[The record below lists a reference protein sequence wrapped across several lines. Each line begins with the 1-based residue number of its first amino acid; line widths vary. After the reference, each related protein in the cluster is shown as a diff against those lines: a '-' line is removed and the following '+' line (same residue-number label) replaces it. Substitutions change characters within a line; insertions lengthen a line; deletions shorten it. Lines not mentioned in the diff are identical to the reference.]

1 MPLSINRY
9 INMLRVKNLYFF
21 YTCITFLVF
30 QLFTATTTIAQNKPA
45 SKLDAY
51 INLNDIN
58 FYKEISAYTRGI
70 HIADREIF
78 TDTFNVDRLKDAG
91 TPPQR
96 NTLKQVTQPLVIK
109 FNVRNDEDSTA
120 SVWFFPGYYFWQIEV
135 YQLINN
141 KLVAQ
146 PKILPDTEDSIGY
159 RKLSVAPN
167 DSATFVIELQCIKTH
182 INRFIPRLIGEPFM
196 EAFAAK
202 QHGHNK
208 TGEIVTYFLCG
219 LLAMM
224 VLYSMANYYQE
235 GNIEF
240 LYYSGYAFFTG
251 LMLFTKAVFT
261 FRAMTPGYI
270 IEESFDFILHAVG
283 IIFYMIFMRS
293 YLNTKQKHPFLY
305 KLYNSGSWILI
316 VGLIIYCCVFYF
328 TDNFVLQYG
337 LENGM
342 KLALLIVMLIFI
354 VYARRNWNDKL
365 MRYVFW
371 GNLML
376 LIFSL
381 LSLSSIVMQLPFSN
395 SVFKSSVFQYE
406 IGLFLELV
414 FFLAALNYKNN
425 RRIVE
430 ETSESERLKAENQR
444 KEYEK
449 ELAVLKAQEV
459 ERQRISADMH
469 DELGAGMTVIRLMSE
484 MARHKM
490 KEDTPI
496 EIDKIS
502 QSADDVLNKMN
513 AIIWSMNSGN
523 DSLDNTVS
531 YIRAYAQEYFEN
543 TDINLRFQ
551 LIPENLPHIELSGDK
566 RRNIF
571 LSVKESLNNILKH
584 AHASEV
590 SIKVTIDTHLEVTI
604 KDNGKGINMDA
615 IRRFGNGL
623 NNIKR
628 RMEGIGGTYE
638 IFANDGTVTILNL
651 PLFW

>member
-1 MPLSINRY
+1 MAFTTNHCSSILCRKDIRIFIFVFLFILSGHTG
-9 INMLRVKNLYFF
+9 FS
-21 YTCITFLVF
+21 
-30 QLFTATTTIAQNKPA
+30 QHKPA
-45 SKLDAY
+45 GKQDDYVQLSK
-51 INLNDIN
+51 IN
-58 FYKEISAYTRGI
+58 FYKDIAAYTRGI
-70 HIADREIF
+70 HIKDSEHF
-78 TDTFNVDRLKDAG
+78 TDTFNLKSLDSAG
-91 TPPQR
+91 IPPVR
-96 NTLKQVTQPLVIK
+96 NTLKQVTQPLVVK
-109 FNVRNDEDSTA
+109 FKVRNDTDTA
-120 SVWFFPGYYFWQIEV
+120 AAVWFFPGFYFWQIDI
-135 YQLINN
+135 YRLTDNR
-141 KLVAQ
+141 LVAE
-146 PKILPDTEDSIGY
+146 PKILPAIEDSIGY
-159 RKLSVAPN
+159 RMLALAPQ
-167 DSATFVIELQCIKTH
+167 DSATFVVVLTCIKTH
-182 INRFIPRLIGEPFM
+182 VNRFIPRLIGKSFI
-196 EAFAAK
+196 EAFSAK
-202 QHGHNK
+202 QHGQNK

-261 FRAMTPGYI
+261 FRAITAGYI

-293 YLNTKQKHPFLY
+293 YLNTKERYPFLY
-305 KLYNSGSWILI
+305 KLYNWGTWILI
-316 VGLIIYCCVFYF
+316 VGLVFYCYIFYF
-328 TDNFVLQYG
+328 TDNFMAQYG

-354 VYARRNWNDKL
+354 IYARRNWQDKL

-381 LSLSSIVMQLPFSN
+381 ISLSSIVMQLPFSN

-406 IGLFLELV
+406 AGLFLELV
-414 FFLAALNYKNN
+414 FFMAALNYKNN

-490 KEDTPI
+490 QENTPV

-523 DSLDNTVS
+523 DSLDNMVS
-531 YIRAYAQEYFEN
+531 YIRAYAQDYFDN
-543 TDINLRFQ
+543 TAIQLRFQ
-551 LIPENLPHIELSGDK
+551 VIPENIPHIELSGDK

-584 AHASEV
+584 AQATEV
-590 SIKVTIDTHLEVTI
+590 NIKVTLDTHLEITI

-638 IFANDGTVTILNL
+638 IYANDGTVTSLSL

>member
-1 MPLSINRY
+1 MICRKD
-9 INMLRVKNLYFF
+9 MRM
-21 YTCITFLVF
+21 LVF
-30 QLFTATTTIAQNKPA
+30 AVLFILSGYTGLGQNKPGNKQDDYVQL
-45 SKLDAY
+45 SK
-51 INLNDIN
+51 IN
-58 FYKEISAYTRGI
+58 FYSDIAAYTRGI
-70 HIADREIF
+70 HINDSDHF
-78 TDTFNVDRLKDAG
+78 TDTFNLKSLDSAG
-91 TPPQR
+91 IPPVR
-96 NTLKQVTQPLVIK
+96 NTLGQVTKPLV
-109 FNVRNDEDSTA
+109 VRFKLKNDTDTTA
-120 SVWFFPGYYFWQIEV
+120 GVWFFPGFYFWQIDV
-135 YQLINN
+135 YRQTGDR
-141 KLVAQ
+141 LVPE
-146 PKILPDTEDSIGY
+146 PKILPAIEDSIGY
-159 RKLSVAPN
+159 RMLAMTPQ
-167 DSATFVIELQCIKTH
+167 DSATFVIVLTCIKTH
-182 INRFIPRLIGEPFM
+182 VNRFIPRLVGKPFI
-196 EAFAAK
+196 EAFSAR
-202 QHGHNK
+202 QHGQNK

-261 FRAMTPGYI
+261 FRAITAGYI

-293 YLNTKQKHPFLY
+293 YLNTRERYPFLY
-305 KLYNSGSWILI
+305 KLYNWGSWILI
-316 VGLIIYCCVFYF
+316 VGLVFYCYIFYF
-328 TDNFVLQYG
+328 TDNFLAQYG

-354 VYARRNWNDKL
+354 IYARRNWQDKL

-381 LSLSSIVMQLPFSN
+381 ISLSSIVMQLPFSN

-406 IGLFLELV
+406 VGLFLELV
-414 FFLAALNYKNN
+414 FFMAALNYKNN

-490 KEDTPI
+490 QENTPV

-523 DSLDNTVS
+523 DSLDNMVS
-531 YIRAYAQEYFEN
+531 YIRAYAQDYFDN
-543 TDINLRFQ
+543 TAIELRF
-551 LIPENLPHIELSGDK
+551 LVIPENLPHIELSGDK

-584 AHASEV
+584 AQATEV
-590 SIKVTIDTHLEVTI
+590 SIKITLDTHLEVTI

-638 IFANDGTVTILNL
+638 IYANNGTVTTLSL